1 MNYSI
6 SPQQAAQEIL
16 KRDAA
21 TESLQK
27 FIEYTTPKWEAGP
40 IHTEICKQAERVVNG
55 EVDRLMLLC
64 PPQHGKS
71 EIISRRLAAYI
82 LGRKPYKDIIAASA
96 TATLA
101 EGFGRD
107 VRNCI
112 TSPEYQ
118 NVFPSMTLAGDSK
131 AKGLWSTSQGGSYYA
146 VGIGGQLFGRGG
158 MGIIDDPFGSWEE
171 AQSEV
176 QRDKVW
182 NWYTGTLYNRIRPGE
197 PIIVIQH
204 RMHEDDLAGRLI
216 EKMQQGSDRW
226 EIVNLPA
233 DMDNPPWPQRYDRQ
247 ALARIKQNT
256 APQQWASLYMQ
267 DPSPDEGIYFKR
279 EWFFRYDE
287 APPVR
292 KYMTA
297 DFAVTDS
304 ADSADPDFTE
314 IGVHGTR
321 QTAEGAIKL
330 YLCMDGWSGRKA
342 PENWIDEYFGL
353 VLRHKPMCE
362 FAEVGVI
369 RRAVEGLMKRRRLE
383 RRAYGNMEWV
393 SHIGDKSANARALQ
407 SMASMGLVGLPV
419 GDYGDY
425 VLEQLIK
432 FPAGKHD
439 DAVDMCALMARAI
452 DEAHPMLTAVPQEE
466 EKPDRWEM
474 AFDDED
480 DEDNWKVA

>member
-1 MNYSI
+1 M
-6 SPQQAAQEIL
+6 L
-16 KRDAA
+16 KLLKETQNRRRAR
-21 TESLQK
+21 ENLK
-27 FIEYTTPKWEAGP
+27 PFIEYTTPKWKAGP
-40 IHTEICKQAERVVNG
+40 IHDEICNQAERVVNG
-55 EVDRLMLLC
+55 EIDRLLLLC

-71 EIISRRLAAYI
+71 EIVSRRLSAYI
-82 LGRKPYKDIIAASA
+82 LGRKPYKDIISASA

-112 TSPEYQ
+112 TSPEYK
-118 NVFPSMTLAGDSK
+118 NIFPGMTLAGDSK
-131 AKGLWSTSQGGSYYA
+131 AKGLWSTSHGGSYYA

-171 AQSEV
+171 AQSEL

-216 EKMQQGSDRW
+216 EKMRQGGDQW

-233 DMDNPPWPQRYDRQ
+233 DMDNPPWPERYDRE
-247 ALARIKQNT
+247 ALQRIKSNT
-256 APQQWASLYMQ
+256 APQQWMSLYMQ

-279 EWFFRYDE
+279 EWFFRYEDTP
-287 APPVR
+287 AVR

-304 ADSADPDFTE
+304 ADSDTPDFTE
-314 IGVHGTR
+314 IGVHGTV
-321 QTAEGAIKL
+321 QTPEGAIKL
-330 YLCMDGWSGRKA
+330 YLCMDGWSGKKA
-342 PENWIDEYFGL
+342 PLTWLDEYLNL

-362 FAEVGVI
+362 FAEVGII
-369 RRAVEGLMKRRRLE
+369 RRTIEGFLKRRRLE
-383 RRAYGNMEWV
+383 RKAFGHIEWV

-407 SMASMGLVGLPV
+407 SMASMGLVGLPLN
-419 GDYGDY
+419 DYGDY
-425 VLEQLIK
+425 ILEQLIK
-432 FPAGKHD
+432 FPAGKYD

-452 DEAHPMLTAVPQEE
+452 DEAHPMLTAIPQDET
-466 EKPDRWEM
+466 KPDRWEK
-474 AFDDED
+474 AFDDDEED
-480 DEDNWKVA
+480 TWKVA